1 MYVIK
6 IGEPEIGRY
15 LLMTA
20 TYTVKA
26 IIWLIEHSIPYE
38 LVTIIPVSNSVRL
51 ENVTAD
57 KLDFEGMEE
66 QINFWKEAEHDHF
79 TMVQSRNRV

>member
-26 IIWLIEHSIPYE
+26 IMWLIEHSIPYE
-38 LVTIIPVSNSVRL
+38 LVTIISVSNSVRAD
-51 ENVTAD
+51 NVIAD
-57 KLDFEGMEE
+57 ALDYEVMEG
-66 QINFWKEAEHDHF
+66 QINFWEEEYNGYITLDEE
-79 TMVQSRNRV
+79 RCRV